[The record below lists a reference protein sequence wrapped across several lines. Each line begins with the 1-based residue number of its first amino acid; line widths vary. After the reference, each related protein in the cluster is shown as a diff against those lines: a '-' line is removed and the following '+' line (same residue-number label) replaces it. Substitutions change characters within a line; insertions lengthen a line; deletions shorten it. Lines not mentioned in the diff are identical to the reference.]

1 MEIVVVWLKRRHR
14 LGRYL
19 GVKISLAKCLV
30 GFAGVYGDGRMKEN
44 LRDFGFCDP
53 VDDGSVH

>member
-1 MEIVVVWLKRRHR
+1 

-19 GVKISLAKCLV
+19 GVKISIAKCLV